1 MRKRKRRAK
10 KKKRVRRMRIER
22 VKKKEEKNY
31 TVSGADK
38 EIEMKGVKIK
48 SVTKVKERHRRENC
62 FTLCRQTNV
71 LRESQF
77 FFLDFRDFDLQTR
90 P

>member
-1 MRKRKRRAK
+1 MRKRKRK
-10 KKKRVRRMRIER
+10 EKEKGKMRIVR

-38 EIEMKGVKIK
+38 EIEMKGVKNK

-62 FTLCRQTNV
+62 VTLVQTDECVKRKSV
-71 LRESQF
+71 LFFRFQGLTSQTI
-77 FFLDFRDFDLQTR
+77 R
-90 P
+90 